1 MSGGNQP
8 NSLLATIVAILDEL
22 EIPHMVVGSFAS
34 TLHGEP
40 RTTQDLDLVIDPTPQ
55 QLDQLVTGLDPDAFY
70 VDPEVAREALRRR
83 AMFNVIEIGTGWKL
97 DLIIRKA
104 RPFSIEELRRRQV
117 ITMLGTEVATATAE
131 DTIIAK
137 LEWAK
142 LGSSERQLED
152 VAGIVRVRSGSL
164 DLRYLERW
172 VRELGLEELWQRV
185 RPTSP
190 EH

>member
-1 MSGGNQP
+1 VSGGNQP